1 MIIEFALP
9 ILILTALAGLIMAWG
24 IGANDVANAMG
35 TSVGSG
41 AITLSTAILIA
52 CIFEFSGAFLAG
64 GEVTSTVRKGILDPL
79 LFQDNPDLFVFG
91 MISALLA
98 AGTWLVVATYFGW
111 PVSTTHTIVGGIVGF
126 GILGLSFSA
135 IDWDTMSD
143 IALSWLL
150 SPLISGT
157 ISFIIY
163 LSIDKLIL
171 RNNNPIQ
178 TQRYGPIYLFFVA
191 FIVSMVTFTK
201 GLKHIGLGLDYTD
214 SIIYSFIFGLFI
226 TFLGFV
232 FLSRLRNSSIDQ
244 IFGILMVFTACVMA
258 FAHGSNDTA
267 NAVGP
272 VAAVFST
279 VLNEGV
285 SKEAAVSAWLLLG
298 GGVGIVLGLAMWGY
312 RVIQTIGKEITKLTP
327 TSGFAAELAAA
338 TTVVIASG
346 NAMPISTTHTL
357 VGAVFGVGLAMS
369 IKDLDFKVVGKIV
382 ASWLTTVPAGAIL
395 FNDFSN
401 TI

>member
-1 MIIEFALP
+1 
-9 ILILTALAGLIMAWG
+9 MAQ
-24 IGANDVANAMG
+24 
-35 TSVGSG
+35 
-41 AITLSTAILIA
+41 
-52 CIFEFSGAFLAG
+52 
-64 GEVTSTVRKGILDPL
+64 KGKK
-79 LFQDNPDLFVFG
+79 
-91 MISALLA
+91 S
-98 AGTWLVVATYFGW
+98 
-111 PVSTTHTIVGGIVGF
+111 
-126 GILGLSFSA
+126 
-135 IDWDTMSD
+135 
-143 IALSWLL
+143 
-150 SPLISGT
+150 
-157 ISFIIY
+157 
-163 LSIDKLIL
+163 SI
-171 RNNNPIQ
+171 
-178 TQRYGPIYLFFVA
+178 
-191 FIVSMVTFTK
+191 
-201 GLKHIGLGLDYTD
+201 
-214 SIIYSFIFGLFI
+214 
-226 TFLGFV
+226 
-232 FLSRLRNSSIDQ
+232 LSRLRNSSIDQ

-369 IKDLDFKVVGKIV
+369 VKDLDFKVIGKIV

-395 FNDFSN
+395 SMLYLIIFRLSLDF
-401 TI
+401 